1 MTQRLTPAKI
11 VRTLELNKAELKRF
25 SVKRI
30 GLFGSFLKRT
40 DNKTSD
46 IDFIVTLKE
55 PTFDNYMELK
65 FLLEK
70 IFQKKIDLVTEKS
83 LKPQL
88 KYVTEEA
95 LYAKAI

>member
-1 MTQRLTPAKI
+1 MTKKLTPAKI
-11 VRTLELNKAELKRF
+11 VRTLEMNKAELRRF

-30 GLFGSFLKRT
+30 ALFGSFLK
-40 DNKTSD
+40 NKEHKKSD
-46 IDFIVTLKE
+46 MDFLVTFKE
-55 PTFDNYMELK
+55 PTFDNYIELK

-70 IFQKKIDLVTEKS
+70 LFQKKIDLVTEKS

-88 KYVTEEA
+88 RYVKEEA